1 MPRPSCAALA
11 LALATLTLTA
21 RTAGAQAPANPVL
34 PGSDPDRIEI
44 AGQGAALDA
53 RLAQMLRDAARYW
66 GGIPSRCVHSGV
78 EINDSRHTSLRDDG
92 DPEEIARAGIGGCE
106 IAIAEQHRSWPITDE
121 NQLDWCNVIT
131 HEVGHLIGYGHSAD
145 PANIM
150 FATLRDVA
158 PTCTHWQ
165 NPPAQ
170 LAPSPPPVPA
180 SQTPRRPRR
189 RPAARRRAHRRARH
203 PRRHADGGGEFVWML
218 RSSPGH

>member
-78 EINDSRHTSLRDDG
+78 EINDSRHT
-92 DPEEIARAGIGGCE
+92 ACA
-106 IAIAEQHRSWPITDE
+106 
-121 NQLDWCNVIT
+121 
-131 HEVGHLIGYGHSAD
+131 
-145 PANIM
+145 M
-150 FATLRDVA
+150 MATLTR
-158 PTCTHWQ
+158 
-165 NPPAQ
+165 
-170 LAPSPPPVPA
+170 SRGRA
-180 SQTPRRPRR
+180 SA
-189 RPAARRRAHRRARH
+189 AARS
-203 PRRHADGGGEFVWML
+203 
-218 RSSPGH
+218 RSPSSTEAGRSPTKTSWTGAT